1 MMPVSERSVEQLG
14 AALAEAGL
22 PSLPSR
28 IFAALL
34 VDDDGRMTSSELT
47 EVLGVSAASIS
58 GGVKY
63 LAHLQMVRRE
73 RERGSRREVYV
84 VDDDAWHGLML
95 RRDHLYAPILRAL
108 QGAIDDRGAQAPAY
122 RRLML
127 TAEFLRFVDAEM
139 ATLTDRWNEHREAF
153 ERRL

>member
-1 MMPVSERSVEQLG
+1 MTDANVEQLG

-34 VDDDGRMTSSELT
+34 VDDDGRMTSAEVT
-47 EVLGVSAASIS
+47 EVLGVSAAAVS
-58 GGVKY
+58 GGVTY
-63 LAHLQMVRRE
+63 LTHLQMIRRE
-73 RERGSRREVYV
+73 RVPGSRRDVYV

-95 RRDHLYAPILRAL
+95 RREHMYAPILRAL
-108 QGAIDDRGAQAPAY
+108 HGALEDLGRQHPSY
-122 RRLML
+122 HRLML

-139 ATLTDRWNEHREAF
+139 ADLTRKWTAHRAEF
-153 ERRL
+153 ERPL

>member
-1 MMPVSERSVEQLG
+1 MTDRSVEQLG
-14 AALAEAGL
+14 AALAEAGM

-28 IFAALL
+28 VFAALL
-34 VDDDGRMTSSELT
+34 VDDDGRMTSVELT
-47 EVLGVSAASIS
+47 EVLGVSPASIS
-58 GGVKY
+58 GAVKY
-63 LAHLQMVRRE
+63 LVHLQMLRRE

-108 QGAIDDRGAQAPAY
+108 QTAVDERGPASPAY

-127 TAEFLRFVDAEM
+127 TGEFLRFVDAEM
-139 ATLTDRWNEHREAF
+139 AAMTDRWAAHRAAF
-153 ERRL
+153 ERQL